1 MIVKVYLIEF
11 ADIVVSLHEEIK
23 ACATKPVLPP
33 NAWNVMYTKLS
44 TNKYKD

>member
-1 MIVKVYLIEF
+1 MEVHLIEF
-11 ADIVVSLHEEIK
+11 ADIVVSLHKEIK